1 MNYWPACPANLSE
14 CQTPL
19 IEYIRTLVKPGECTA
34 KAYYGPD
41 TRGWTTSVSVGNTM
55 ALTGYA
61 GEHAYELWEGIG
73 QIKSTSGSFLR
84 YTADSSGGMSGGA
97 IYLTIQMKA
106 AGFNHGGYPGESYNY
121 GVKINSSIANEMN
134 YYKNKN

>member
-1 MNYWPACPANLSE
+1 MMLLFMKEATIAVLPATYQSE
-14 CQTPL
+14 
-19 IEYIRTLVKPGECTA
+19 RD
-34 KAYYGPD
+34 D
-41 TRGWTTSVSVGNTM
+41 TKD
-55 ALTGYA
+55 YA
-61 GEHAYELWEGIG
+61 LWEGIG

-84 YTADSSGGMSGGA
+84 YTADSSRGMSGGA
-97 IYLTIQMKA
+97 IYLTIPMKA

>member
-1 MNYWPACPANLSE
+1 MMLLFMKEATIAVLPATYQSERDATKDYAFLS
-14 CQTPL
+14 L
-19 IEYIRTLVKPGECTA
+19 NSNIGNTLG
-34 KAYYGPD
+34 YL
-41 TRGWTTSVSVGNTM
+41 GWTTSVSVGNTM

-97 IYLTIQMKA
+97 IYLTIQIKA
-106 AGFNHGGYPGESYNY
+106 AGFNHGGYP
-121 GVKINSSIANEMN
+121 
-134 YYKNKN
+134 

>member
-1 MNYWPACPANLSE
+1 M
-14 CQTPL
+14 
-19 IEYIRTLVKPGECTA
+19 EYPIFISINSNIGNTLG
-34 KAYYGPD
+34 YL
-41 TRGWTTSVSVGNTM
+41 GWTTSVSVGNTM

>member
-1 MNYWPACPANLSE
+1 
-14 CQTPL
+14 
-19 IEYIRTLVKPGECTA
+19 
-34 KAYYGPD
+34 
-41 TRGWTTSVSVGNTM
+41 M

-84 YTADSSGGMSGGA
+84 YTADSSRGMSGGA

-134 YYKNKN
+134 YYKNLN